1 MIGKYVLPLFAAIGL
16 AVAIT
21 TVIQGNET
29 APVVP
34 PIVQPAEAPFASY
47 VAGAGIV
54 EASTENIA
62 IGTPVSGT
70 ITNVLVKW
78 GDRVEAG
85 DPLFKIDDRDLQ
97 AQLLPAMAKV
107 KEAEANRAKAR
118 DHLERGERLYQASKG
133 AISIENLYI
142 RRFDAAIDEA
152 AVATAQADVGRLKL
166 EIERYTVT
174 APVAARILQIKIH
187 PGEFAT
193 SGVLDPPLMLL
204 GDDTKLHVRVDIDED
219 DAWRVR
225 PEAAA
230 TVYVRG
236 NPGLKT
242 PLKFVRI
249 EPYVVAKISLTG
261 ESVERT
267 DTRVLQVIYSF
278 DPASLPAHVGQQV
291 DAFIEAAPLAS
302 ASTKEVP

>member
-1 MIGKYVLPLFAAIGL
+1 MIGKYVPPLFAAIGL
-16 AVAIT
+16 TVAIS

-29 APVVP
+29 PPAVP
-34 PIVQPAEAPFASY
+34 PVVQPAKAPFASY

-54 EASTENIA
+54 ETSTENIA
-62 IGTPVSGT
+62 IGTPVSG
-70 ITNVLVKW
+70 IVTNVLVKW
-78 GDRVEAG
+78 GDCVEAG

-97 AQLLPAMAKV
+97 AQLLPAIAKV
-107 KEAEANRAKAR
+107 KEAEATLAKAR

-133 AISIENLYI
+133 AISIDDLYT

-152 AVATAQADVGRLKL
+152 AVAAAQADVGRLKL

-174 APVAARILQIKIH
+174 TPVAARILQIKIH

-204 GDDTKLHVRVDIDED
+204 GDDTRLHVRVDIDEN
-219 DAWRVR
+219 DAWRVS

-230 TVYVRG
+230 MAFVRG
-236 NPGLKT
+236 NPDLKT
-242 PLKFVRI
+242 PLKFVRV
-249 EPYVVAKISLTG
+249 EPYVVPKISLTG

-278 DPASLPAHVGQQV
+278 DPASLPAYVGQQV
-291 DAFIEAAPLAS
+291 DVFIEAAPLAS
-302 ASTKEVP
+302 GSNKEGP